1 MSAELPLLSRTYQV
15 GRYRLTFTLPRTARA
30 GAPSTLLAEWEPD
43 RPTDLTAAEH
53 AIYALARD
61 AFIREA
67 LSLMGGGR
75 ALVVER

>member
-15 GRYRLTFTLPRTARA
+15 GRYRLTLTLPRFVRA
-30 GAPSTLLAEWEPD
+30 GAVSSLLAEWEPD

-53 AIYALARD
+53 ATYVLARD

-67 LSLMGGGR
+67 LPLMGGGT